1 MRLVAYIFLPII
13 LIIVYIDPNKYY
25 KRYIMKI
32 VTLGNCCKNAKDN
45 HKNACIAAKNCG
57 VDEPEN
63 IGDLRE
69 MIKLG
74 ILATP
79 SLLIDGEAVAIGKM
93 LSVAEIEK
101 LIKARL

>member
-1 MRLVAYIFLPII
+1 
-13 LIIVYIDPNKYY
+13 
-25 KRYIMKI
+25 MKI

-69 MIKLG
+69 MRNLG